1 MIDNLD
7 KKIIELLKKDSRCP
21 FVEIANQLGVS
32 EGTVRSRVHKM
43 VEEGI
48 IRGFTIKTSSK
59 NVKALVEISIAVNTD
74 TQEIAREL
82 AGYDGVTEVFEV
94 TGDQD
99 IIAIVDVES
108 SQHLNE
114 IIERVRRYD
123 NILSTRT
130 RLILKEHY
138 GEARSR
144 CSQEPEPHSSRRS
157 PRTAPS
163 TRRRSGVSSTSRNP
177 TGWTSS
183 CRAGAPA
190 SPPPSTTRSTSA

>member
-43 VEEGI
+43 TEEGV

-74 TQEIAREL
+74 TQEIAKEL
-82 AGYDGVTEVFEV
+82 ASYEGVTEVFEV

-108 SQHLNE
+108 SQLLND

-138 GEARSR
+138 GEARYP
-144 CSQEPEPHSSRRS
+144 CSQEPARR
-157 PRTAPS
+157 
-163 TRRRSGVSSTSRNP
+163 
-177 TGWTSS
+177 W
-183 CRAGAPA
+183 
-190 SPPPSTTRSTSA
+190 

>member
-138 GEARSR
+138 GE
-144 CSQEPEPHSSRRS
+144 EPEPHSSRRS

-163 TRRRSGVSSTSRNP
+163 TRRRSGASSTSRNP

>member
-7 KKIIELLKKDSRCP
+7 KKIIDLLKKDSRCP

-43 VEEGI
+43 TEEGV
-48 IRGFTIKTSSK
+48 IRGFTIKTSSR

-108 SQHLNE
+108 SQHLND
-114 IIERVRRYD
+114 IIERVRTHD

-138 GEARSR
+138 GEARGT
-144 CSQEPEPHSSRRS
+144 CSQEQGRRS
-157 PRTAPS
+157 SPRSRGTGRW
-163 TRRRSGVSSTSRNP
+163 TRRRSGAWSTSRSR
-177 TGWTSS
+177 TGWTSW
-183 CRAGAPA
+183 CRAGARG
-190 SPPPSTTRSTSA
+190 SPPC